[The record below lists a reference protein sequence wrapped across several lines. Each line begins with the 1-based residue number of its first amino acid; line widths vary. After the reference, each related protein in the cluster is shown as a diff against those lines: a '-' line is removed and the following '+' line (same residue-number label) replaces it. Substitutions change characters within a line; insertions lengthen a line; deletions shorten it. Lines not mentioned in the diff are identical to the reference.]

1 MKRTVCCKQLKDCT
15 WPQCV
20 VLEAIKVCICA
31 LCSDLQA
38 TTVLACPG
46 LHSEDGNEGKPQTA
60 CEEENEEDV
69 YRLLFGSVVS

>member
-1 MKRTVCCKQLKDCT
+1 MSYLKHLKDCT

-20 VLEAIKVCICA
+20 ILEAIIVCICA

-60 CEEENEEDV
+60 CEEENKDDV
-69 YRLLFGSVVS
+69 CIS